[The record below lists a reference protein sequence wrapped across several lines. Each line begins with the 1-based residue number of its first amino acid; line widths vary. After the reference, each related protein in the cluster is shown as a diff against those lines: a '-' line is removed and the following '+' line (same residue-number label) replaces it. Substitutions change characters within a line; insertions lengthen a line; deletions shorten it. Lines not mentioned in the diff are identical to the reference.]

1 MAEDSGQ
8 EKSEAPSAKRLAD
21 ARKKGQVPRSKELD
35 TFVSLM
41 TSAVLII
48 FMGGNIV
55 QGLLDIMTREFSIS
69 REVIFKQ
76 DSLVEHLARAILD
89 GVLLI
94 MPMALV
100 LVVAALLT
108 PMMMGGWNFSSEAI
122 QPKLS
127 KFNPLKGLKKIFGIQ
142 GLVELIKAILKISV
156 VFTIAWILFKF
167 YRHDFMYLSNLS
179 LQQAISQVAEMVT
192 TGFLLLSAS
201 LLIVVMI
208 DVPYQLWNNIR
219 QLKMTKQE
227 VRDENKESDGN
238 PEIKGRIR
246 RVQMEIAQKRMMD
259 EVPKADVIVTNPTH
273 FAVALRYDQHGS
285 GAPVVVAKGTDLIAA
300 QIRNLAIGADVPLVA
315 APPLARALYYST
327 ELNEEIPQG
336 LFLAVAQVL
345 AYVFQLQAAAENGYD
360 KPQPPTDIKVPD
372 DFRQA

>member
-8 EKSEAPSAKRLAD
+8 EKTEAPSAKRLAD

-76 DSLVEHLARAILD
+76 DSLVEHLARAVLD

-94 MPMALV
+94 APMALV

-127 KFNPLKGLKKIFGIQ
+127 KFNPLKGLKKIFGVQ
-142 GLVELIKAILKISV
+142 GVVELIKAILKISV

-179 LQQAISQVAEMVT
+179 IQLAISRVAEMVT

-201 LLIVVMI
+201 LLIVVLI
-208 DVPYQLWNNIR
+208 DVPYQLWNNTR

-246 RVQMEIAQKRMMD
+246 RVQMEIAQRRMMD
-259 EVPKADVIVTNPTH
+259 EVPKADVIVTNPSH

-336 LFLAVAQVL
+336 LFMAVAQVL

>member
-142 GLVELIKAILKISV
+142 GLVELIKAVLKISV

-259 EVPKADVIVTNPTH
+259 EVPKADVIVTNPSH

>member
-179 LQQAISQVAEMVT
+179 LQQAISRVADMVT